1 MRFRSRGLSP
11 FILLLLVSQGG
22 IRAQSRPVPVTEPI
36 PPNPI
41 RIDGTCLR
49 VGGDPV
55 FLVAGELDYFS
66 VPRKQWKSRMS
77 AMKSAGINCLWIR
90 MPWRLHEPEPGR
102 FDFGS
107 KKDEVRDVEGFLKAA
122 KEKDLYVIVRPGP
135 MIGPELKYSGL
146 PDWIAEKKP
155 DLRSKT
161 RAGADRGPGSVSLLH
176 PSFLESASG
185 WMEQAGRVIAKHT
198 LAAGGPVAFVQ
209 LDGPGPGI
217 PDTYADADFNS
228 AALGFG
234 KKDGR
239 YPHFLWT
246 RYQTIDKVNYEY
258 GGQYT
263 SFQQVR
269 PPDPDGGSDEFE
281 RRRRRDLIQ
290 FTLENGAEY
299 LQTLSKALRAAGVEV
314 PLTCIAGGPGSGGL
328 LSTAADRMGVKSL
341 LPAADHSSLFAGAD
355 AAADA
360 GGAGAFRSLAEAFV
374 SLEILRLMGAPPAAF
389 GMPAFAGPQFALRGQ
404 SLAQTAA
411 GLKGLAYS
419 SCAEGSMPEGLA
431 PETVVAAAGRILIDA
446 SGKPAPAANAV
457 KEVHSFLR
465 KNAWLAEAERD
476 ADCRI
481 AYDFDAATGAL
492 SWGSRGRS
500 VFTAGEADGFLRN
513 GLLPALWRAGWS
525 PAFVKLN
532 SDDWTADTSNPV
544 IVLSSS
550 AMSLSNQLRLADFMK
565 RGGRFLIAPVLPSTD
580 ERFNPCADLAG
591 FLGASPVQPLKTKD
605 AVFRFAEDSGVPAS
619 ALYGMKTTP
628 RQAEV
633 IASEEPSGKTVAWR
647 KKAAGGGEAVFLGV
661 TWEDAGGD
669 AEQARIRMTGSLIES
684 LGGRR
689 MLDLSGSG
697 LWAAALRSG
706 KRGMIFVYNLSP
718 VPVVDTEV
726 RYQPEATG
734 KPVYSGKLTLKPGE
748 VKTIDIRY

>member
-1 MRFRSRGLSP
+1 MRFRSVFMIPLFG
-11 FILLLLVSQGG
+11 FLLFSHGG
-22 IRAQSRPVPVTEPI
+22 IRAQSRPIPATEPI

-55 FLVAGELDYFS
+55 FLVAGELDYFA

-77 AMKSAGINCLWIR
+77 AMKSAGINCLWIS

-161 RAGADRGPGSVSLLH
+161 RAGADRGPGSASIVH
-176 PSFLESASG
+176 PSYIESASA
-185 WMEQAGRVIAKHT
+185 WMEQAGRVIARHT
-198 LAAGGPVAFVQ
+198 LAQGGPVAFVQ
-209 LDGPGPGI
+209 LDGPSPGI
-217 PDTYADADFNS
+217 PDRYEDADFNS

-281 RRRRRDLIQ
+281 RRRRRDFIQ

-341 LPAADHSSLFAGAD
+341 LPAADHGSLFSGAD
-355 AAADA
+355 AGADA
-360 GGAGAFRSLAEAFV
+360 GGAGAFRSLADAFV

-389 GMPAFAGPQFALRGQ
+389 GMPVFAGPPSAARGR
-404 SLAQTAA
+404 SLAQIAA

-419 SCAEGSMPEGLA
+419 SCAEGSMPAGLA
-431 PETVVAAAGRILIDA
+431 PETAAPAAGRTLIDA
-446 SGKPAPAANAV
+446 SGKPAPAANAL

-481 AYDFDAATGAL
+481 AYDFDAAAGAL
-492 SWGSRGRS
+492 FWGGRGRS
-500 VFTAGEADGFLRN
+500 AFTAGEADGFLRN
-513 GLLPALWRAGWS
+513 GMLPALWRAGWS
-525 PAFVKLN
+525 PVFVKLN
-532 SDDWTADTSNPV
+532 SDDWTADTSTPV

-550 AMSLSNQLRLADFMK
+550 AMSLANQLRLADFMK
-565 RGGRFLIAPVLPSTD
+565 RGGRLLIAPVLPSTD

-591 FLGASPVQPLKTKD
+591 FLGASAVQTLKTKE
-605 AVFRFAEDSGVPAS
+605 AVFRFAGDSGIPAGGLYWTRTVPA
-619 ALYGMKTTP
+619 G
-628 RQAEV
+628 AEA
-633 IASEEPSGKTVAWR
+633 IATEEPSGKTVAWR
-647 KKAAGGGEAVFLGV
+647 KKTAGGGEAVFLGV
-661 TWEDAGGD
+661 SWEDAGAD
-669 AEQARIRMTGSLIES
+669 AESGRIRVTGSLLES
-684 LGGRR
+684 LGGKRV
-689 MLDLSGSG
+689 LNLSAPG

-706 KRGMIFVYNLSP
+706 KRGMIFVYNPSSFP
-718 VPVVDTEV
+718 VADAEV
-726 RYQPEATG
+726 RYQPEASG

-748 VKTIDIRY
+748 MKTIEVRY